1 MRLVLL
7 GHAPVLGGSTDLL
20 FQVRDYFQ
28 RAHAVK
34 VIFGEGAEPM
44 DPRAKDATILQLHG
58 KDWRDD
64 MRAYVA
70 AVESLQPDI
79 AYGISGPRELD
90 LFRFLR
96 CVRVRHTSSL
106 EQHGFAD
113 IPFWLKENREYFEA
127 CTANS
132 PDALEE
138 VQCLTKKPTFL
149 LPYRLPIGS
158 TASVTIP
165 KSADPAKPIE
175 VVFMGRLER
184 FQKRAHW
191 LPEIVKQCAK
201 AGTNLHWHIYGD
213 GPEAPFLRAK
223 LAGAANVTLH
233 GWTSREELY
242 RRLPTHDIMFFCSR
256 WEGLPIALVEGMRS
270 GLACLAP
277 DIPAGIHWALSSG
290 GGWMYHGDSA
300 RDAARALI
308 KATRDPAAVLQMR
321 SEALRLSDELFA
333 PALADEDYPKL
344 EASLRTLQFNGR
356 ALDIATAPKFRA
368 VPLTGYVRRMKYAA
382 ESAAHSPGRF
392 LKRAVKRVVKRGR
405 KSK

>member
-28 RAHAVK
+28 RAHDVK

-44 DPRAKDATILQLHG
+44 DPRAKDASILQLHG
-58 KDWRDD
+58 KTWRDE

-113 IPFWLKENREYFEA
+113 IPFWLKENREFFEA
-127 CTANS
+127 STANS
-132 PDALEE
+132 PDALKE
-138 VQCLTKKPTFL
+138 VHRLTKKPTFL
-149 LPYRLPIGS
+149 LPYRLPISGPS
-158 TASVTIP
+158 SDVIP
-165 KSADPAKPIE
+165 ATTDPAKPIE

-191 LPEIVKQCAK
+191 LPEIVQQCAK
-201 AGTNLHWHIYGD
+201 AGANLHWHIYGD

-223 LAGAANVTLH
+223 LAKATNVTLH
-233 GWTSREELY
+233 GWTPREELY
-242 RRLPTHDIMFFCSR
+242 RQLPSHDIMFFCSR
-256 WEGLPIALVEGMRS
+256 WEGLPIALVEGMRY
-270 GLACLAP
+270 GLACVAP

-290 GGWMYHGDSA
+290 GGWMYNGGSA
-300 RDAARALI
+300 RDAAKALVS
-308 KATRDPAAVLQMR
+308 ATRDRAAVLKKR
-321 SEALRLSDELFA
+321 REALRLADELFS
-333 PALADEDYPKL
+333 PALADEEYPKL
-344 EASLRTLQFNGR
+344 EASLRSLKFNGR
-356 ALDIATAPKFRA
+356 VLDPATATKFRA
-368 VPLTGYVRRMKYAA
+368 VPLAGYMRRMKYAA

-392 LKRAVKRVVKRGR
+392 LKRVVKRGR
-405 KSK
+405 KSR